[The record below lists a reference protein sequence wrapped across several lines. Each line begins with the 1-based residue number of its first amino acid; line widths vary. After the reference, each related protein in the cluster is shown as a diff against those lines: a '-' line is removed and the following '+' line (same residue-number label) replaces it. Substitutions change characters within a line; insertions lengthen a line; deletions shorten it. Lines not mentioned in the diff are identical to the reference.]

1 MDHGDAGVSVTDF
14 ELPNVGSGPD
24 PLVLS
29 ELAAREDVDTIILLF
44 QREYHCCNC
53 RRQVQTIAA
62 GYDEFQAENA
72 VVVSVLPESVERAQR
87 WQDMYT
93 LPFPLLADPAKEVG
107 PQYGQ
112 PTRFGVLGELHDLI
126 GRMPEAVILD
136 TRDGAL
142 QLVYV
147 HKGSLPGDRPSV
159 DDLLEQV
166 RQLGQ
171 NREEEYH

>member
-44 QREYHCCNC
+44 QRDYHCRNC
-53 RRQVQTIAA
+53 RRQVQTI
-62 GYDEFQAENA
+62 GERYDEFQAANA
-72 VVVSVLPESVERAQR
+72 VVVSVVPEPVEQARR

-93 LPFPLLADPAKEVG
+93 LPFPLLADPAKEIG
-107 PQYGQ
+107 AQYGQ

-142 QLVYV
+142 RPIYV

-159 DDLLEQV
+159 DDLLDQV
-166 RQLGQ
+166 RRLG
-171 NREEEYH
+171 RHGEE

>member
-1 MDHGDAGVSVTDF
+1 M
-14 ELPNVGSGPD
+14 
-24 PLVLS
+24 
-29 ELAAREDVDTIILLF
+29 
-44 QREYHCCNC
+44 
-53 RRQVQTIAA
+53 QTIAA
-62 GYDEFQAENA
+62 RYDEFKAESA
-72 VVVSVLPESVERAQR
+72 AVVSVLPKPVERAQR

-107 PQYGQ
+107 AQYDQ

-142 QLVYV
+142 RPAYV

-171 NREEEYH
+171 NGEE